1 MDKDVPN
8 TKVWVEFGQ
17 PGYELLAVVSVI
29 GAAWSFSRLSHQVS
43 LLESERLPV
52 LAAAV
57 ALVFGG
63 WGQLWH
69 ALVETQWATALAQ
82 WRGWQRE
89 LPLARWPYLEPGTP
103 GAALHRTLSQAR
115 AWWQDV
121 GHKSLELPL
130 RSALLALT
138 VTLLLSL
145 VLGRIAIV
153 CSLLFCAWAELAA
166 LWHEGQG
173 HVSALWI
180 GWARVGLPWLLGAML
195 VLEAAAGAPAVVG
208 VPAVGGVGTTAP
220 EAKLATAMLSALV
233 LTLLF
238 ALYLQPSVMA
248 LLGPIVAAIYLILQG
263 RAFIAGV
270 VLLLA
275 FPGLRLILHQPSE
288 DAYRRAV
295 IPWLLIMLII
305 IAGSL
310 YL

>member
-1 MDKDVPN
+1 MDRNVPN
-8 TKVWVEFGQ
+8 IKVWVEFGQ

-29 GAAWSFSRLSHQVS
+29 GAAWSFSRLSHQAS
-43 LLESERLPV
+43 LLDSERLPI

-82 WRGWQRE
+82 WRGWRRE
-89 LPLARWPYLEPGTP
+89 LPLAPWPYLEPGTP

-115 AWWQDV
+115 AWWRDV

-130 RSALLALT
+130 RSAFLALT

-145 VLGRIAIV
+145 ALGRIAIV

-173 HVSALWI
+173 HVSALWV

-195 VLEAAAGAPAVVG
+195 VLEAAAGAPAV
-208 VPAVGGVGTTAP
+208 GGVGMTAP
-220 EAKLATAMLSALV
+220 ETKFATAMLSALV

-238 ALYLQPSVMA
+238 ALYLQPSFVA
-248 LLGPIVAAIYLILQG
+248 LLGPTVAAIYLILRG

-288 DAYRRAV
+288 DTYRRAI
-295 IPWLLIMLII
+295 IPWLLVMLII

-310 YL
+310 